1 MVTQLKDLSTWAN
14 MKNLQPE
21 NMTPL
26 LVMLAQGPFIAEDIF
41 PAVPSTDAFQ
51 WETEDSNDK
60 FTVARKR
67 GERGGATLNDF
78 TTSKLTAEAY
88 EYFEGAQITAKAL
101 RSGNIYSFVNLTVRK
116 MEMIASKI
124 RMNIEKDLLA
134 AMQDRTTY
142 ATINYHSC
150 SVNFL
155 TRGTSDP
162 IKDFSLAVNKIRGTE
177 HVEADVIIL
186 GGTDKTN
193 MTLSDNIRDTQQY
206 TKDYTTEGLVY
217 ERVNGLQLYT
227 STAVYKSGTSYIS
240 ILSGQAVI
248 MKRGIAGELKEAE
261 AYLADSDFNKGNK
274 VLTLYGSR
282 VIKPVVIRP
291 KAICLVANV
300 S

>member
-1 MVTQLKDLSTWAN
+1 MVTQLKDLSMWAN

-26 LVMLAQGPFIAEDIF
+26 LVMLAQGNFIAEDVF

-60 FTVARKR
+60 FTVGRKR

-78 TTSKLTAEAY
+78 TTSKLSGEAY

-134 AMQDRTTY
+134 AAQDLTTY
-142 ATINYHSC
+142 TTMNSVSC
-150 SVNFL
+150 SVAFT
-155 TRGTSDP
+155 TRATSDP
-162 IKDFSLAVNKIRGTE
+162 VKDVALAVDAIRRTE

-193 MTLSDNIRDTQQY
+193 MSLSASIRDTIKYTTDY
-206 TKDYTTEGLVY
+206 TKDGIMF
-217 ERVNGLQLYT
+217 ERLNGLQLYT
-227 STAVYKSGTSYIS
+227 STAVYRSGTSYIP
-240 ILSGQAVI
+240 ILSGQGIVL
-248 MKRGIAGELKEAE
+248 KRGIAGELKEAE
-261 AYLADSDFNKGNK
+261 AYLADSDYVKGNK

-282 VIKPVVIRP
+282 VIKPVIIRP
-291 KAICLVANV
+291 KAICVIKNV